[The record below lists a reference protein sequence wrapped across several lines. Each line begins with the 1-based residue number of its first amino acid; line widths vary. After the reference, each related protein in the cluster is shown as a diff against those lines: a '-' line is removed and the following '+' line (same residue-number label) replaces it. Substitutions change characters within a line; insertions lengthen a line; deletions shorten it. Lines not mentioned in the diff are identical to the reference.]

1 MIYFFLISIFFFFS
15 NEEKVMLCV
24 VFLFYVFFL
33 SMNGDVHGGGM
44 LLDDLSFSMVFLTLI
59 LMMIVFM
66 SVESGK
72 KKHFFLSLSMSIVV
86 MYFLVKNIFSFFI
99 LFEFS
104 LLPIFFLI
112 SFWGIQPERLM
123 AVKFMMVYTL
133 VASSPLLFFFIFL
146 SSKGSNLMYLNE
158 NFFDSSSK
166 WGYLVFLSLLAFWVK
181 IPLFFFH
188 SWLPKAHVE
197 ASLEGSMILAGVML
211 KVGMYGMIRVLSFFS
226 YSMLKQVIA
235 LFFCIGLIGSL
246 VSVMVAISSDDMK
259 MSVAFSSISHMNF
272 CVASLASMKI
282 SSIESWIMVMISHG
296 LSSPM
301 MFFLVTKI
309 YKCSGSRKMLISKG
323 LVSKFPF
330 FQFISF
336 IIWGMNVSVPPSL
349 SFLGEVSMIFSIY
362 STYSWSM
369 MVVLFYFVFS
379 SFFSMFNY
387 GIQSHSS
394 VGMPWKKSISLMAFS
409 ISVIFSG
416 FFFFFFFFFF
426 VFICS

>member
-1 MIYFFLISIFFFFS
+1 
-15 NEEKVMLCV
+15 
-24 VFLFYVFFL
+24 
-33 SMNGDVHGGGM
+33 M

-309 YKCSGSRKMLISKG
+309 YKCSGSRSMLISKG

-416 FFFFFFFFFF
+416 
-426 VFICS
+426 